1 MGRRQPF
8 PFLKNKEIS
17 CGSGTRCKE
26 RKRPSRN
33 HSMHK
38 QYFRRLIAVP
48 GMPGTYMLA
57 EELILHFAPVVFKG
71 YKIKSKSL
79 LRITRNADID
89 ADALY
94 DAKIWTT
101 ANSWQ
106 V

>member
-1 MGRRQPF
+1 MY
-8 PFLKNKEIS
+8 
-17 CGSGTRCKE
+17 
-26 RKRPSRN
+26 
-33 HSMHK
+33 K
-38 QYFRRLIAVP
+38 QYFRTSDRST

-94 DAKIWTT
+94 DEDLDYRRIHGRSDQT
-101 ANSWQ
+101 A
-106 V
+106 